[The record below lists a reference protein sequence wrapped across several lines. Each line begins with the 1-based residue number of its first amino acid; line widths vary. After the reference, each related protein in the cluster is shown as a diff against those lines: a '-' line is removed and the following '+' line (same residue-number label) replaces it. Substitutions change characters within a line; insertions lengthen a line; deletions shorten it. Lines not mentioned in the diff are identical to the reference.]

1 MPDRPDHSPA
11 PSPGGSPGDAP
22 GDDQTWR
29 PYLSKM
35 VNDPAAGPDP
45 SLTAPGQPPEH
56 GYAPAS
62 GYEAQTGYPSP
73 VSPDEQAPF
82 LGYGGPAEGGY
93 PGQPCYP
100 PPGGYPGYG
109 PPPTNAMSVAALVAG
124 IVGWTVLPLVASIVA
139 VVLGHMARA
148 QIRRTGE
155 QGGGLA
161 LAGLILGYTGT
172 VVMGVIAV
180 AVVLLF
186 AAALGATVT
195 G

>member
-11 PSPGGSPGDAP
+11 PSPGDAP

-29 PYLSKM
+29 PHLSKM
-35 VNDPAAGPDP
+35 VNDPAAAPDP
-45 SLTAPGQPPEH
+45 SLTPLGQQPEH

-62 GYEAQTGYPSP
+62 GYEAHP
-73 VSPDEQAPF
+73 
-82 LGYGGPAEGGY
+82 GY
-93 PGQPCYP
+93 PGQTGYP

-139 VVLGHMARA
+139 VVLGHIARG

-161 LAGLILGYTGT
+161 LAGLILGYTGA
-172 VVMGVIAV
+172 VVMSVV
-180 AVVLLF
+180 AVVAVLLF
-186 AAALGATVT
+186 AAALGAAVT